1 MSGRGGGGG
10 GLDAGLKVKVSS
22 VNVNTEWYWSDVY
35 QYNMLNMDHD
45 MQHAV
50 ALSASLDK
58 NVSLIVFSRKRK
70 LF

>member
-1 MSGRGGGGG
+1 MSGRGGGGGG

-35 QYNMLNMDHD
+35 QYNMDHD

-58 NVSLIVFSRKRK
+58 TVSLIVFSRNRK

>member
-1 MSGRGGGGG
+1 M
-10 GLDAGLKVKVSS
+10 KVKVSS

-35 QYNMLNMDHD
+35 LYNMLNMDHD
-45 MQHAV
+45 MQHTV

-58 NVSLIVFSRKRK
+58 NVSLIVFSRDRK